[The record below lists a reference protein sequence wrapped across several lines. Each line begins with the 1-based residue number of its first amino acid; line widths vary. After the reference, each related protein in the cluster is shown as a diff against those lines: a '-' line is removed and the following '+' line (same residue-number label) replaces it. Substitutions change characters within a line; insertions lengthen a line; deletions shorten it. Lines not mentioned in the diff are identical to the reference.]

1 MSKMGLFHSRLSEK
15 EGARM
20 VLLIIFGVTIGAI
33 LGTRFRV
40 FVVVPAIFFAA
51 AIVAAIG
58 YVNGLS
64 GNIVACAISY
74 VGVAGAWISGGL
86 LWGGLS
92 CRPRQTAVRYRACR

>member
-40 FVVVPAIFFAA
+40 LA
-51 AIVAAIG
+51 
-58 YVNGLS
+58 
-64 GNIVACAISY
+64 
-74 VGVAGAWISGGL
+74 
-86 LWGGLS
+86 
-92 CRPRQTAVRYRACR
+92 

>member
-40 FVVVPAIFFAA
+40 
-51 AIVAAIG
+51 
-58 YVNGLS
+58 LS
-64 GNIVACAISY
+64 WCQQSF
-74 VGVAGAWISGGL
+74 SL
-86 LWGGLS
+86 
-92 CRPRQTAVRYRACR
+92 PRSSLRLVT